1 MTRRVC
7 FIRQS
12 FVYPGGEASV
22 RREVETLARAGF
34 EAHIIC
40 LNRQRGDKLAPEEVI
55 DGIHV
60 YRIPVVR
67 KKTGLTRYV
76 YEYLLF
82 FLLAAS
88 KVTRLH
94 LKHPFDAIQVNT
106 MPDFLVFASLIPKV
120 LRSKVVLM
128 MHEPVPELWETLY
141 GSRPPRILERVEQAA
156 LGYADA
162 VLTVTQQL
170 KDTYVSRGADPGK
183 ISVILNVPEERF
195 LLQRNPSPKPSSNNG
210 HFTLICHGAVEK
222 RYGHHTMLN
231 AIELVKSQI
240 PGVRL
245 RVLGNGSYAEGFAS
259 EIAQRG
265 LKEHIQYLGFVPIP
279 VMLQELHAADA
290 GIVAQESSPYSNLV
304 HTNKMYEYIA
314 LGKPVLAT
322 RLKSVSAYFGDDAI
336 GYFEPGNP
344 ESLAAAISDLVQHP
358 EKRRLRAENARGLYD
373 RYRWEKQREIYLS
386 VYRQL
391 LEPEEIRRS

>member
-1 MTRRVC
+1 MTKRVC

-40 LNRQRGDKLAPEEVI
+40 LNTQKGEKLPPEEVI
-55 DGIHV
+55 EGVHV

-67 KKTGLTRYV
+67 KKTGIKRYV
-76 YEYLLF
+76 YEYITF
-82 FLLAAS
+82 FLLAAF

-120 LRSKVVLM
+120 LKSKVVLM

-170 KDTYVSRGADPGK
+170 KDTYVSRGADPDK

-195 LLQRNPSPKPSSNNG
+195 LTSRGPSEKASSNNG
-210 HFTLICHGAVEK
+210 PFTLICHGAIEK
-222 RYGHHTMLN
+222 RYGHDTMLK

-240 PGVRL
+240 PGSVCEFS
-245 RVLGNGSYAEGFAS
+245 GTG
-259 EIAQRG
+259 
-265 LKEHIQYLGFVPIP
+265 
-279 VMLQELHAADA
+279 VMPKP
-290 GIVAQESSPYSNLV
+290 SP
-304 HTNKMYEYIA
+304 
-314 LGKPVLAT
+314 
-322 RLKSVSAYFGDDAI
+322 
-336 GYFEPGNP
+336 
-344 ESLAAAISDLVQHP
+344 
-358 EKRRLRAENARGLYD
+358 AR
-373 RYRWEKQREIYLS
+373 
-386 VYRQL
+386 
-391 LEPEEIRRS
+391 

>member
-1 MTRRVC
+1 MTKRVC

-12 FVYPGGEASV
+12 FVYPGGEANV

-34 EAHIIC
+34 EVHIIC
-40 LNRQRGDKLAPEEVI
+40 LNSQRGEKLTAEEVI
-55 DGIHV
+55 DGVHL

-67 KKTGLTRYV
+67 KKTGVKRYV

-82 FLLAAS
+82 FLLAAF

-106 MPDFLVFASLIPKV
+106 MPDFLVFASLVPKV
-120 LRSKVVLM
+120 LKSKVVLM

-141 GSRPPRILERVEQAA
+141 GSRSPRILEWVEQAA
-156 LGYADA
+156 LDYADA

-170 KDTYVSRGADPGK
+170 KDTYVSRGADPSK
-183 ISVILNVPEERF
+183 ISVILNVPDER
-195 LLQRNPSPKPSSNNG
+195 LLTSARPLEDRTPTNG
-210 HFTLICHGAVEK
+210 RFTLICHGAVEK
-222 RYGHHTMLN
+222 RYGHDTMLE
-231 AIELVKSQI
+231 AVDLIKSQL
-240 PGVRL
+240 PAVRL
-245 RVLGNGSYAEGFAS
+245 RILGRGSYAEEFVS
-259 EIAQRG
+259 QIG
-265 LKEHIQYLGFVPIP
+265 LMGLGEYVQYLGYLPTP
-279 VMLQELHAADA
+279 VMLEELNAADV
-290 GIVAQESSPYSNLV
+290 GIVAQESSSYSNLV

-322 RLKSVSAYFGDDAI
+322 RLKSVCAYFGDDAI
-336 GYFEPGNP
+336 AYFEPGNP
-344 ESLAAAISDLVQHP
+344 ESLAAAILDLYHHP
-358 EKRRLRAENARGLYD
+358 EKRQLLVGTARRLYE

-391 LEPEEIRRS
+391 LKA